1 MTELEG
7 SESRDKP
14 VNVPEALFKDVK
26 YYVVGDIEKE
36 VLELLNAGGAKQDT
50 YLSEMVSHV
59 ISDDPSQDE
68 YSEAKEL
75 FDLPVVR
82 SSWVYLSIKCK
93 KQLPIPVFSPA
104 DLLFSGVVACSSQLD
119 AEDTLH
125 VWGMITYNGGKCQQK
140 LDSKCTHLITTA
152 TEGAKYEAAL
162 KHAEKVNIVTPD
174 WVTDSIKKEAKVDE
188 SIYHPRLIVY
198 PEPEP
203 PTPPTPP
210 ATPPQEKIPTPP
222 LPQPMDTS
230 EPQTMPILDRANMG
244 LPRPN
249 FADFSERVQKGRV
262 RPDKS
267 PRRSPGHQ
275 DSAGRNMSKQGVG
288 VGSRSGHIPVPRMPS
303 MPPYPLPPQLQQFQ
317 QGGAPQ
323 QFQQGA
329 PPHLSQQ
336 GGAPHLSQQD
346 FLSHMRTLRNITNNE
361 MRQARPPPPTN
372 KVSQMLGLNMQVPHR
387 QPPPRYTPPS
397 PQKMGTQQLQQSP
410 YWGHEPSD
418 NGTVVVIEQHG
429 GQVDTSYSN
438 RITHILAANQH
449 SDVFHLALRDQRR
462 VVTAYWLNDV
472 LVKKKMMPPWQALH
486 LPLIYGENKPCSN
499 QKFLPQQKFRSAPA
513 PGQDNNVENT
523 EPPAKK
529 KKQENEEIS
538 IQITN
543 ANGPRVLFTG
553 FMKGLAKKLQAFTQ
567 GVGVGSRSGHI
578 PVPRMPS
585 MPPYPLPP
593 QLQQFQQG
601 GAPQQF
607 QQGAPPHLSQQGG
620 APHLSQQDFLSH
632 MRTLRNITNN
642 EMRQARPPPPTNKV
656 SQMLGLNMQ
665 VPHRQ
670 PPPRYTPPSPQK
682 MGTQQLQQSPYWG
695 HEPSDNVPA
704 DMCLLGCVFFITD
717 YQKIL
722 GQEQIDNW
730 KKVIEQH
737 GGQVDTSYSNRIT
750 HILAANQH
758 SDVFHLALRDQ
769 RRVVTAYWLNDVL
782 VKKKMMPPWQ
792 ALHLPLIYGE
802 NKPCS
807 NQVLCMTN
815 FEGEERI
822 RIKQMI
828 NAIGARYTGHMT
840 HGNTALICRKPE
852 GEKYE
857 KAKEWKL
864 AVVNVHW
871 LTDLVLGHLDALK
884 LPVQPKYLQLYP
896 DPFQMDVSLVHHLM
910 VGWRSPLKIQRETWK
925 KFLPQQ
931 KFRSAPA
938 PGQDNNVE
946 NTEPPAKKKKQEN
959 EEISI
964 QITNANGPRVLF
976 TGFMKGLA
984 KKLQA
989 NVIQLGGM
997 VTENPKQ
1004 CTHVVAP
1011 AISRTMKFFI
1021 AVNVCKYVVTKEWLE
1036 DSMAKN
1042 RFADPNMYALRD
1054 IKAETEMQC
1063 NLQDSISRAQ
1073 AKPLFQ
1079 DVTIYATPSIV
1090 PPISDLTKIV
1100 GTAGG
1105 TVVKRLPSIPL
1116 LQEKD
1121 DQGNPTHIVVT
1132 CEDDVPMLRNIIA
1145 KKITIHNAEFVLTG
1159 VMRQTLDFKAFVI
1172 DVH

>member
-1 MTELEG
+1 MTESEG

-14 VNVPEALFKDVK
+14 LDVPEALFKDVK
-26 YYVVGDIEKE
+26 YYVVGDIAKE

-119 AEDTLH
+119 VDDSLH
-125 VWGMITYNGGKCQQK
+125 IWGMITYNGGKCQQK
-140 LDSKCTHLITTA
+140 LDSKCTHLITSA

-275 DSAGRNMSKQGVG
+275 DSAGRNMSKQ
-288 VGSRSGHIPVPRMPS
+288 
-303 MPPYPLPPQLQQFQ
+303 
-317 QGGAPQ
+317 
-323 QFQQGA
+323 
-329 PPHLSQQ
+329 
-336 GGAPHLSQQD
+336 
-346 FLSHMRTLRNITNNE
+346 
-361 MRQARPPPPTN
+361 
-372 KVSQMLGLNMQVPHR
+372 
-387 QPPPRYTPPS
+387 
-397 PQKMGTQQLQQSP
+397 
-410 YWGHEPSD
+410 
-418 NGTVVVIEQHG
+418 
-429 GQVDTSYSN
+429 
-438 RITHILAANQH
+438 
-449 SDVFHLALRDQRR
+449 
-462 VVTAYWLNDV
+462 
-472 LVKKKMMPPWQALH
+472 
-486 LPLIYGENKPCSN
+486 
-499 QKFLPQQKFRSAPA
+499 
-513 PGQDNNVENT
+513 
-523 EPPAKK
+523 
-529 KKQENEEIS
+529 
-538 IQITN
+538 
-543 ANGPRVLFTG
+543 
-553 FMKGLAKKLQAFTQ
+553 
-567 GVGVGSRSGHI
+567 
-578 PVPRMPS
+578 
-585 MPPYPLPP
+585 
-593 QLQQFQQG
+593 
-601 GAPQQF
+601 
-607 QQGAPPHLSQQGG
+607 
-620 APHLSQQDFLSH
+620 
-632 MRTLRNITNN
+632 
-642 EMRQARPPPPTNKV
+642 V

-1054 IKAETEMQC
+1054 IKAESEMQC

-1121 DQGNPTHIVVT
+1121 DQGNPTHIIVT

>member
-1 MTELEG
+1 
-7 SESRDKP
+7 
-14 VNVPEALFKDVK
+14 
-26 YYVVGDIEKE
+26 
-36 VLELLNAGGAKQDT
+36 
-50 YLSEMVSHV
+50 
-59 ISDDPSQDE
+59 
-68 YSEAKEL
+68 
-75 FDLPVVR
+75 
-82 SSWVYLSIKCK
+82 
-93 KQLPIPVFSPA
+93 
-104 DLLFSGVVACSSQLD
+104 
-119 AEDTLH
+119 
-125 VWGMITYNGGKCQQK
+125 
-140 LDSKCTHLITTA
+140 
-152 TEGAKYEAAL
+152 
-162 KHAEKVNIVTPD
+162 
-174 WVTDSIKKEAKVDE
+174 
-188 SIYHPRLIVY
+188 
-198 PEPEP
+198 
-203 PTPPTPP
+203 
-210 ATPPQEKIPTPP
+210 
-222 LPQPMDTS
+222 
-230 EPQTMPILDRANMG
+230 
-244 LPRPN
+244 
-249 FADFSERVQKGRV
+249 
-262 RPDKS
+262 
-267 PRRSPGHQ
+267 
-275 DSAGRNMSKQGVG
+275 MSK
-288 VGSRSGHIPVPRMPS
+288 
-303 MPPYPLPPQLQQFQ
+303 
-317 QGGAPQ
+317 
-323 QFQQGA
+323 
-329 PPHLSQQ
+329 
-336 GGAPHLSQQD
+336 
-346 FLSHMRTLRNITNNE
+346 
-361 MRQARPPPPTN
+361 
-372 KVSQMLGLNMQVPHR
+372 
-387 QPPPRYTPPS
+387 
-397 PQKMGTQQLQQSP
+397 
-410 YWGHEPSD
+410 
-418 NGTVVVIEQHG
+418 
-429 GQVDTSYSN
+429 
-438 RITHILAANQH
+438 
-449 SDVFHLALRDQRR
+449 
-462 VVTAYWLNDV
+462 
-472 LVKKKMMPPWQALH
+472 
-486 LPLIYGENKPCSN
+486 
-499 QKFLPQQKFRSAPA
+499 
-513 PGQDNNVENT
+513 
-523 EPPAKK
+523 
-529 KKQENEEIS
+529 
-538 IQITN
+538 
-543 ANGPRVLFTG
+543 
-553 FMKGLAKKLQAFTQ
+553 Q

-758 SDVFHLALRDQ
+758 SDVFHLYSFVIKSFAFL
-769 RRVVTAYWLNDVL
+769 
-782 VKKKMMPPWQ
+782 
-792 ALHLPLIYGE
+792 
-802 NKPCS
+802 
-807 NQVLCMTN
+807 
-815 FEGEERI
+815 FE
-822 RIKQMI
+822 
-828 NAIGARYTGHMT
+828 
-840 HGNTALICRKPE
+840 
-852 GEKYE
+852 
-857 KAKEWKL
+857 
-864 AVVNVHW
+864 
-871 LTDLVLGHLDALK
+871 
-884 LPVQPKYLQLYP
+884 
-896 DPFQMDVSLVHHLM
+896 